1 MKYFK
6 RDVGF
11 TKAGLELPSMEEMIE
26 RNYEYIEEKTGK
38 KIDRASDGPI
48 GQLFEIS
55 SKFWLDTWKQ
65 LQMFIGLFAY
75 PRGIF
80 ADWYAGYTGFKRLPA
95 VKASAILDVYGN
107 IGTKTQASNLGE
119 FSDSNKKTWTR
130 KLAQDGLGVK
140 METSEGNVEFPRI
153 NITSFLINW
162 KKHEEGE
169 KGTFRVLNNRTNVPY
184 TTIEARADDTKEQLK
199 NRFDTVLNRF
209 SVIKDFQGNKDF
221 WLCKMPFGEM
231 CDIDNNSDIGIWK
244 KMIATPYQVY
254 VENGDY
260 TNREILPAN
269 EINSL
274 ASSATELFACT
285 NPVAIFRARGVE
297 TDLELF
303 QRMQYSRRLYGGCS
317 AKALEQ
323 RIQQEIPN
331 VSFCRVMENATSA
344 PKEIRDGIFMPPKS
358 IMPLIEGGN
367 SVGIANFLFKYVPA
381 TCTVFGVDFQR
392 TRTVQDPI
400 TKRDVI
406 EQAIG
411 WNSPKPRHVGLKIEI
426 LEYHKDNPFPVNGE
440 NRVKEEILS
449 WIYGRYDIGEDLIL
463 KDFYTPINKV
473 IGTARVNILQRNIG
487 DVKDWKDSLSKQD
500 YSDNDISLWDEYVHI
515 CDIQVG

>member
-1 MKYFK
+1 MKFFK
-6 RDVGF
+6 REIGF

-26 RNYEYIEEKTGK
+26 RNYQYIEEQTGK
-38 KIDRASDGPI
+38 RIDRASDGPI

-65 LQMFIGLFAY
+65 LQVFVGLFAY

-80 ADWYAGYTGFKRLPA
+80 ADWFAGFTGFKRLPA
-95 VKASAILDVYGN
+95 VKASAILNVYGK

-119 FSDSNKKTWTR
+119 FFDSNGKTWVR
-130 KLAQDGLGVK
+130 KLAQDGLGVE
-140 METSEGNVEFPRI
+140 MESNEGNVEFPRL

-162 KKHEEGE
+162 DEYKGGQ
-169 KGTFRVLNNRTNVPY
+169 GTFRVFNNRTSVPY
-184 TTIEARADDTKEQLK
+184 TTIEAKTGETKEQLQ
-199 NRFDTVLNRF
+199 NRFDNVLNRF
-209 SVIKDFQGNKDF
+209 NITKNFQGEEKF

-231 CDIDNNSDIGIWK
+231 CDIDNDIGAWNEI
-244 KMIATPYQVY
+244 IATPYQVY
-254 VENGDY
+254 VENADY

-274 ASSATELFACT
+274 ASTATELFACT
-285 NPVAIFRARGVE
+285 NPAAIFRARGVE

-323 RIQQEIPN
+323 RLQQEVPN
-331 VSFCRVMENATSA
+331 VSFCRIMENATSA
-344 PKEIRDGIFMPPKS
+344 PRKIKEGVYMPPKS

-367 SVGIANFLFKYVPA
+367 TVGIENFLLKYVPA
-381 TCTVFGVDFQR
+381 ACTVFGVDFQR
-392 TRTVQDPI
+392 TKMLKDPI
-400 TKRDVI
+400 TGEDMIV
-406 EQAIG
+406 QSIG

-426 LEYHKDNPFPVNGE
+426 LDYHKDNPFPVNGE
-440 NRVKEEILS
+440 NRIKEEILA
-449 WIYGRYDIGEDLIL
+449 WIYGRFDIGEDLIL

-473 IGTARVNILQRNIG
+473 MGTARVNILQRNIG
-487 DVKDWKDSLSKQD
+487 DVPNWNTALSAQS
-500 YSDNDISLWDEYVHI
+500 YSDNDINLWDEYIHI
-515 CDIQVG
+515 ADIQVG